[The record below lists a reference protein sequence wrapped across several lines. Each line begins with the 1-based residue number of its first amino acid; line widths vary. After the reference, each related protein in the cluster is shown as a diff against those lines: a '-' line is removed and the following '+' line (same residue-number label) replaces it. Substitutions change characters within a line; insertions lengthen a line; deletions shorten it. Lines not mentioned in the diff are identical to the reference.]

1 MQDANAIIELFDA
14 NDIRLDNWE
23 GFHRYGE
30 EDSGKFYV
38 QLNFHEGF
46 YIRRQDG
53 SILHGEQ
60 GDWLILDAFDP
71 TFRDIIRRR

>member
-1 MQDANAIIELFDA
+1 MQDANAIIQLFDP

-38 QLNFHEGF
+38 QLNFPEGF

-53 SILHGEQ
+53 SVLHGEH

-71 TFRDIIRRR
+71 TFRDIIRR